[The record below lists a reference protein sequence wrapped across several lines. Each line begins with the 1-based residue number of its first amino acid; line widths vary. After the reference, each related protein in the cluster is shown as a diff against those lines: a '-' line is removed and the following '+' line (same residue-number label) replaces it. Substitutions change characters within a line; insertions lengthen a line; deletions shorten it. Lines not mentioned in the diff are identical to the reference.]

1 MEGITVMVFQNI
13 KQTVPKKD
21 DYLHG
26 SSILQLSCSSH
37 IKGTIVLSMQVLISL
52 NHCDIYTLHNCY
64 QVFVA
69 AQSWVVTYQWGL
81 NAKAN

>member
-52 NHCDIYTLHNCY
+52 NHCDIYTICY

-69 AQSWVVTYQWGL
+69 AQSRVVTYQWGF
-81 NAKAN
+81 NAKSN

>member
-37 IKGTIVLSMQVLISL
+37 VKGTIVLSMQVHIIEPLWYI
-52 NHCDIYTLHNCY
+52 HNCY
-64 QVFVA
+64 QVFVE